1 MRVCVREGTSV
12 CLEDRQGGPLWITTG
27 TRTRLTCAP
36 SCARSHLPAFPSL
49 LFLAVNTDTETA
61 VVNVTYSTKE
71 EAKE

>member
-1 MRVCVREGTSV
+1 MREGPSV

-27 TRTRLTCAP
+27 TRTRLTCA
-36 SCARSHLPAFPSL
+36 RSHLPAFRSL
-49 LFLAVNTDTETA
+49 SFLAVNTDTETA